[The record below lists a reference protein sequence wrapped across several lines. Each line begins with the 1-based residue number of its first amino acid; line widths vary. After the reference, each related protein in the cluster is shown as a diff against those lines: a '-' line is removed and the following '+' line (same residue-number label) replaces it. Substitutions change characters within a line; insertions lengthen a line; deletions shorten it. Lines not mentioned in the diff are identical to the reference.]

1 MRPFTLNIGF
11 LMGKRGPL
19 SLSLYIPKNTYK
31 LDTSTCP
38 YVAVFMKSPSIS
50 RVVLLGIIINDK
62 LLNGIAYITLLCKT
76 FKQAKRVLIFLQT
89 VKNSQPDL

>member
-1 MRPFTLNIGF
+1 
-11 LMGKRGPL
+11 
-19 SLSLYIPKNTYK
+19 
-31 LDTSTCP
+31 
-38 YVAVFMKSPSIS
+38 MKSPSIS

-89 VKNSQPDL
+89 VKNSQPDLWSKLMGHVTWFATSNKLICQNTSLVRSS